1 MLMRIAIAILV
12 AVELTSGASR
22 VSAQSALLNLPLASQ
37 QASLRQTIGIT
48 NITIDYHRPLVSG
61 RKIFG
66 GLVPYGKVWRAGA
79 NLNTTIAFSDPVT
92 IEGQALSKGVYGLHL
107 IPGATAW
114 VVIFSKN
121 STSWGSF
128 SYDQA
133 EDALRVTVKPVTID
147 HQEALSYSFDDLN
160 PASAVITMRWDT
172 VAVPFK
178 VEVDTTQIIEQS
190 LDNQLRGRVQFE
202 WQAWEDAAE
211 YLLNNNLDP
220 GEALKYADS
229 SIENE
234 DRFENEITKSR
245 ALSSVGRKDEAAAV
259 RTKAL
264 ALGSQQ
270 QVYQYARGLQRQGHS
285 NEALEI
291 FRSNLS
297 KDPNSWIAHAQMMRL
312 AVAQRDFDTALEQIK
327 RAIQMAPES
336 VNSQL
341 ADLVPQLE
349 NKVDVNQ

>member
-1 MLMRIAIAILV
+1 MPMRIVIAILI
-12 AVELTSGASR
+12 AVELSSGASR

-61 RKIFG
+61 RKVFG

-128 SYDQA
+128 TYDQA

-160 PASAVITMRWDT
+160 PSSAVITMRWDT

-178 VEVDTTQIIEQS
+178 VAVDTTEIVAQS
-190 LDNQLRGRVQFE
+190 LRNQLRGRVQFE

-220 GEALKYADS
+220 GAALKYADS

-234 DRFENEITKSR
+234 DRFENEITRSR
-245 ALSSVGRKDEAAAV
+245 ALGSVGRKDEAAAV

-264 ALGSQQ
+264 ALGSQP

-285 NEALEI
+285 KEALEI
-291 FRSNLS
+291 FRSNMS
-297 KDPNSWIAHAQMMRL
+297 KDPNSWIARAQMMRI

-327 RAIQMAPES
+327 LAIQIAPES
-336 VNSQL
+336 VKSQL

-349 NKVDVNQ
+349 NKVDINQ